1 MTDSAPVTDDRDQLT
16 HNHIPEHLVAKG
28 RDSGGNI
35 HLGEIKYLHQPRDPY
50 GNPLPPAPRFGDL
63 LTPALDDLRVKD
75 WHRLPPMGDK
85 TTARY
90 IAEIAHLPE
99 VVKATEKAH
108 KVDTRWKAIHGDY
121 RKAVAD
127 RDEWIRTTR
136 TEIQID
142 ANRGGQKH
150 GITKATADRL
160 AELDA
165 TVNAYERILGPV
177 ASQGASVGQ
186 LRAAPAGNLQQ
197 SIVADAVA
205 DLTVPDASRL
215 MVACYWV
222 NAHNAARQRM
232 SMPPGDWPAS
242 TMDITGMLHGKG
254 MRHAICWAREHSRE
268 ENLQLQELSRQAGPW
283 QQELTEGLVR
293 SWMQKAVDA
302 AAA

>member
-1 MTDSAPVTDDRDQLT
+1 MSNDPPVTDTRESLT
-16 HNHIPEHLVAKG
+16 HSHIPEHLVAKG

-35 HLGEIKYLHQPRDPY
+35 HLGEIRYLHRARDPY
-50 GNPLPPAPRFGDL
+50 GNPLPDPPRFGDL

-75 WHRLPPMGDK
+75 WHKLPPMGDK

-90 IAEIAHLPE
+90 IAELAHLPE

-108 KVDTRWKAIHGDY
+108 KVDTRWTAIHGEY

-142 ANRGGQKH
+142 ANRGGTKH
-150 GITKATADRL
+150 GITKATTERL
-160 AELDA
+160 GELDA
-165 TVNAYERILGPV
+165 TVTAYERILGPV

-205 DLTVPDASRL
+205 DLSAADASRL
-215 MVACYWV
+215 MVACYWI
-222 NAHNAARQRM
+222 NAHNAARKAM
-232 SMPPGDWPAS
+232 GMPPGDWPAA
-242 TMDITGMLHGKG
+242 TMDISEAVME
-254 MRHAICWAREHSRE
+254 AV
-268 ENLQLQELSRQAGPW
+268 AG
-283 QQELTEGLVR
+283 
-293 SWMQKAVDA
+293 
-302 AAA
+302 